1 MEKVGFS
8 MANKFNFAEV
18 SEDSAE
24 KISEAEAQEYKKDVK
39 EKDFVSC
46 NDSFRIYLKELG
58 QYPLLTQEEEYNYA
72 KSYKE
77 NGDLL
82 AKEALV
88 NHNLRLVVN
97 IAKHFVGSGIPIP
110 DLIQEG
116 NLGLM
121 RAVDMYDPD
130 KGFRFSTYATWW
142 IKQAVTR
149 AIANDGRVIRL
160 PVHAHE
166 ALVKYQKFV
175 REWRS
180 TNPGVALPNDD
191 EIMEKLNISKST
203 YSQITRYQADIVSL
217 STPVGEEQDSTI
229 GDFIA
234 DDTVSIESQAELTD
248 LRDTIERLL
257 NDGSFSEREVDIIK
271 KRFGFDNGIPMTL
284 EQVGEEYGIT
294 RERIRQI
301 EAKAIRKFR
310 HPKRAGQLSCYTR
323 G

>member
-24 KISEAEAQEYKKDVK
+24 KISETEVQEYKKDVK

-46 NDSFRIYLKELG
+46 NDSFRTYLKELG

-77 NGDLL
+77 NGDPL

-110 DLIQEG
+110 DLVQDG
-116 NLGLM
+116 NIGLM

-149 AIANDGRVIRL
+149 AIADNGSVIRL

-180 TNPGVALPNDD
+180 TKPGVALPNDD

-234 DDTVSIESQAELTD
+234 DEHTNVEAQAELSD
-248 LRDTIERLL
+248 LKDTIEKIL
-257 NDGSFSEREVDIIK
+257 NNGDFTAREIDVLK
-271 KRFGFDNGIPMTL
+271 KRFGFETGTPMTL
-284 EQVGEEYGIT
+284 EAVGEVYGIT

-301 EAKAIRKFR
+301 EAKAIRKLR
-310 HPKRAGQLSCYTR
+310 HPKRASQLRMYTR

>member
-24 KISEAEAQEYKKDVK
+24 KISEAEVQEYKKDVK
-39 EKDFVSC
+39 EKDFISC
-46 NDSFRIYLKELG
+46 NDSFRTYLKELG

-72 KSYKE
+72 KRYKE
-77 NGDLL
+77 NGDPL

-110 DLIQEG
+110 DLVQEG

-121 RAVDMYDPD
+121 RAVDMYDQD

-142 IKQAVTR
+142 IKQAITR
-149 AIANDGRVIRL
+149 SIANDGRTIRM

-180 TNPGVALPNDD
+180 TNPGVALPNDE
-191 EIMEKLNISKST
+191 EIMEKLDINKST
-203 YSQITRYQADIVSL
+203 FTQITRYHPEIISL

-234 DDTVSIESQAELTD
+234 DEHTNVEAQAELSD
-248 LRDTIERLL
+248 LKDTIEKIL
-257 NDGSFSEREVDIIK
+257 NNGDFTAREIDVLK
-271 KRFGFDNGIPMTL
+271 KRFGFEAGTPMTL
-284 EQVGEEYGIT
+284 EAIGKVYGIT

-301 EAKAIRKFR
+301 EAKAIRKLR
-310 HPKRAGQLSCYTR
+310 HPKRASQLRIYTK

>member
-24 KISEAEAQEYKKDVK
+24 KISEAEVQEYKKDVK
-39 EKDFVSC
+39 EKDFISC
-46 NDSFRIYLKELG
+46 NDSFRTYLKELG

-72 KSYKE
+72 KRYKE
-77 NGDLL
+77 NGDPL

-97 IAKHFVGSGIPIP
+97 IAKHFVGSGIPIS
-110 DLIQEG
+110 DLVQEG

-142 IKQAVTR
+142 IKQAVMR

-191 EIMEKLNISKST
+191 EIMKKLNISKST

-234 DDTVSIESQAELTD
+234 DEHTNVEAQAELSD
-248 LRDTIERLL
+248 LKDTIEKIL
-257 NDGSFSEREVDIIK
+257 NNGDFTAREIDVLK
-271 KRFGFDNGIPMTL
+271 KRFGFETGTPMTL
-284 EQVGEEYGIT
+284 EAVGEVYGIT

-301 EAKAIRKFR
+301 EAKAIRKLR
-310 HPKRAGQLSCYTR
+310 HPKRASQLRMYTR

>member
-8 MANKFNFAEV
+8 MTNKFNFAEV

-24 KISEAEAQEYKKDVK
+24 KISEAEVQEYKKDVK
-39 EKDFVSC
+39 EKDFISC
-46 NDSFRIYLKELG
+46 NDSFRTYLKELG

-72 KSYKE
+72 KRYKE
-77 NGDLL
+77 NGDPL

-97 IAKHFVGSGIPIP
+97 IAKHFVGSGIPLP
-110 DLIQEG
+110 DLVQEG

-121 RAVDMYDPD
+121 RAVDMYDQD

-203 YSQITRYQADIVSL
+203 YSQITRYQEDIVSL

-234 DDTVSIESQAELTD
+234 DEHTNVEAQAELSD
-248 LRDTIERLL
+248 LKDTIEKIL
-257 NDGSFSEREVDIIK
+257 NNGDFTAREIDILK
-271 KRFGFDNGIPMTL
+271 KRFGFETGTPMTL
-284 EQVGEEYGIT
+284 EAVGEVYGIT

-301 EAKAIRKFR
+301 EAKAIRKLR
-310 HPKRAGQLSCYTR
+310 HPKRASQLRMYIR

>member
-1 MEKVGFS
+1 
-8 MANKFNFAEV
+8 MANKFNFTEV
-18 SEDSAE
+18 NTDSAKE
-24 KISEAEAQEYKKDVK
+24 ISEAEVQEYKKDLK

-46 NDSFRIYLKELG
+46 NDSFRTYLKEIG
-58 QYPLLTQEEEYNYA
+58 QYPLLTPEEEFDYA
-72 KSYKE
+72 KDYKSTH
-77 NGDLL
+77 NPV

-97 IAKHFVGSGIPIP
+97 IAKHFVGSGVPIP
-110 DLIQEG
+110 DLVQEG

-149 AIANDGRVIRL
+149 AIANDGRTIRL

-166 ALVKYQKFV
+166 ALVKYQKFIK
-175 REWRS
+175 EWNM
-180 TNPGVALPNDD
+180 TNPGVDLPSDD
-191 EIMEKLNISKST
+191 EIMEKLDINKST
-203 YSQITRYQADIVSL
+203 FTQITRYHPEIVSL
-217 STPVGEEQDSTI
+217 STPVGEEQDTTI

-234 DDTVSIESQAELTD
+234 DESLSVEAQAEISD
-248 LRDTIERLL
+248 LRDTIDKIL
-257 NDGSFSEREVDIIK
+257 NNGDFTEREIDIIR
-271 KRFGFDNGIPMTL
+271 KRFGFDTGTPMTL

-310 HPKRAGQLSCYTR
+310 HPKRAGQLKVYTR
-323 G
+323 R

>member
-24 KISEAEAQEYKKDVK
+24 KISEAEVQEYKKDVK
-39 EKDFVSC
+39 EKDFISC
-46 NDSFRIYLKELG
+46 NDSFRTYLKELG

-72 KSYKE
+72 KRYKE
-77 NGDLL
+77 NGDPL

-110 DLIQEG
+110 DLVQEG

-234 DDTVSIESQAELTD
+234 DEHTNVEAQAELSD
-248 LRDTIERLL
+248 LKDTIEKIL
-257 NDGSFSEREVDIIK
+257 NNGDFTAREIDVLK
-271 KRFGFDNGIPMTL
+271 KRFGFETGTPMTL
-284 EQVGEEYGIT
+284 EAVGEVYGIT

-301 EAKAIRKFR
+301 EAKAIRKLR
-310 HPKRAGQLSCYTR
+310 HPKRASQLRMYTR